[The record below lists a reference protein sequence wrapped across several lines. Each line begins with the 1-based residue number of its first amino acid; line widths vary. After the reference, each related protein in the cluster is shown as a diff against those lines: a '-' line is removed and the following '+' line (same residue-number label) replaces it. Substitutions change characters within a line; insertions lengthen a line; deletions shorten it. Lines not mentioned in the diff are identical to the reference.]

1 VSEETIVVY
10 DEDGSRYEIDHLGIG
25 YPDTQWGNFA
35 VYRDGEMVAEFCIPE
50 SSLKPEYRPAELPV
64 TTAELIEHAKGA
76 VAGEYASDE
85 DVAAYMEVQAMI
97 GRHLPSSS

>member
-1 VSEETIVVY
+1 MSEETIAVY

-50 SSLKPEYRPAELPV
+50 SGVEQHRNE
-64 TTAELIEHAKGA
+64 EW
-76 VAGEYASDE
+76 
-85 DVAAYMEVQAMI
+85 
-97 GRHLPSSS
+97 R